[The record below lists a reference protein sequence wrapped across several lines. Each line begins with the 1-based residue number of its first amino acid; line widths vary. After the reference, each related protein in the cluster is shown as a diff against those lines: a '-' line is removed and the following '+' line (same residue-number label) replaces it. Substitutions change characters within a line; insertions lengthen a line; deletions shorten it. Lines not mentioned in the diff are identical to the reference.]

1 MIQLNEVFNSY
12 SLESKENLENLKTL
26 NSEQDN
32 VLMQLNDIESIL
44 DSFLKMNSVNEN
56 SKIYELT
63 EAINH
68 QVSEIESTISA
79 LDDKMKIIYSNE
91 NELKAKM
98 DSVKNSNDS
107 DLITSILNDFYHSI
121 QYLKYYQSKVYLDIQ
136 EVDYK
141 IGQLK
146 KIN

>member
-12 SLESKENLENLKTL
+12 SLVSKENLENLKTL

-98 DSVKNSNDS
+98 DTVKNSNDS